1 MVLISRQNRRT
12 VYTQLFNDGV
22 MVVKKD
28 FTKKEH
34 DDTKVQNLQ
43 VLMLLKSL
51 ASRNLVT
58 CKFSWGWNYY
68 ILNDEGI
75 EYMREFLAL
84 PATAAPLTM
93 TKQQRP
99 GQKEESARPERQS
112 KWGRDQE

>member
-1 MVLISRQNRRT
+1 MVIISRQNRRT

-22 MVVKKD
+22 LVVKKD
-28 FTKKEH
+28 FAKKEH
-34 DDTKVQNLQ
+34 DDTKVPNLH

-58 CKFSWGWNYY
+58 NKFSWGWNYY
-68 ILNDEGI
+68 ILNDQGI
-75 EYMREFLAL
+75 EYLREFLGL
-84 PATAAPLTM
+84 PATAAPQTM

-99 GQKEESARPERQS
+99 GKEEGSGRPERQC